1 MTSQDP
7 MWGALS
13 EAGASLMRTLGIIL
27 LIIVV
32 PIALLVVSGMLFS
45 RWVAPWITDPPHGE

>member
-7 MWGALS
+7 MRDALA
-13 EAGASLMRTLGIIL
+13 EAGTSLMRTLGIIL

-32 PIALLVVSGMLFS
+32 PIVLLAALGMLFF
-45 RWVAPWITDPPHGE
+45 VLGGTVDH